1 MLKSDPCRTPST
13 FVVIVLSVVA
23 AAFFAGAETALTAA
37 SRARMHA
44 LETAGDKRA
53 KLVTRLIGMRG
64 RLISAMLLGGQFVTI
79 GSSAIATSVLLEA
92 FGDRGVWAATA
103 IMTALIVVFGE
114 VMPKTIAI
122 AYPDRV
128 SLLIAP
134 LVLFFVTRF
143 RSDRER
149 GRSAGARRPAA
160 VRRLARRS
168 ATPGVSGHEELM
180 GAVDILH
187 REGEVERDERDMFGG
202 LLELS
207 EIPVSD
213 VMIHRT
219 KMRLIDA
226 DLPPEELVREV
237 IASPYT
243 RMPLWRGEPDNIIG
257 VLHAKDLL
265 RAYVAAGGDASK
277 LNIADLTLEP
287 WFIPES
293 TTLRD
298 QLQAFLRR
306 KTHSALVVDE
316 YGVVQGLI
324 TLEDIIE
331 EIVGDIRDEHDVAVQ
346 GVRKQRDGSVV
357 VDGSATIRELNR
369 AMGWNLPD
377 DEAATVAGL
386 VIHEARSI
394 PEPRQTFSF
403 HGFRF
408 EVLRKQRNR
417 IAALRITPLAPRARS
432 PGPSARKAKRRPM
445 TEAGPDR
452 QASADASARRP
463 LPVRRDIPI

>member
-1 MLKSDPCRTPST
+1 MAYVLDI
-13 FVVIVLSVVA
+13 VVIALSVFA

-44 LETAGDKRA
+44 LEMAGDDRA

-79 GSSAIATSVLLEA
+79 GSSAIATSVLLQVLGE
-92 FGDRGVWAATA
+92 RGVWAATV
-103 IMTALIVVFGE
+103 IMTAVIVVFGE

-128 SLLIAP
+128 SLTIAP
-134 LVLFFVTRF
+134 LVLFFVRIF
-143 RSDRER
+143 
-149 GRSAGARRPAA
+149 GPIVAA
-160 VRRLARRS
+160 VEALVRGVLRLS
-168 ATPGVSGHEELM
+168 GVSLVDLDSGVSGHDELM

-207 EIPVSD
+207 EIPVAD
-213 VMIHRT
+213 VMVHRT
-219 KMRLIDA
+219 KMRMIDA
-226 DLPPEELVREV
+226 DLPPDELVREV

-243 RMPLWRGEPDNIIG
+243 RMPVWRGEPDNIIG

-277 LNIADLTLEP
+277 LKIADLRLEP

-293 TTLRD
+293 TTLLD
-298 QLQAFLRR
+298 QLQAFLRG

-346 GVRKQRDGSVV
+346 GMRKQRDGSVV
-357 VDGSATIRELNR
+357 ADGATTIRELNR
-369 AMGWNLPD
+369 AMDWNLPD

-408 EVLRKQRNR
+408 EVLRRQKNR
-417 IAALRITPLAPRARS
+417 IAALRITPLAARAADE
-432 PGPSARKAKRRPM
+432 PA
-445 TEAGPDR
+445 AGERGETAPHD
-452 QASADASARRP
+452 
-463 LPVRRDIPI
+463 

>member
-1 MLKSDPCRTPST
+1 MAYSLDI
-13 FVVIVLSVVA
+13 VVIALSIVA

-44 LETAGDKRA
+44 LEMAGDNRA

-79 GSSAIATSVLLEA
+79 GSSAIATSVLLSL
-92 FGDRGVWAATA
+92 FGDHGVWAATI

-114 VMPKTIAI
+114 VLPKTIAI
-122 AYPDRV
+122 ADPDRV

-134 LVLFFVTRF
+134 LVLFFVRIF
-143 RSDRER
+143 GPVVSAVEALVR
-149 GRSAGARRPAA
+149 GVLRVFGVSLGDQDA
-160 VRRLARRS
+160 
-168 ATPGVSGHEELM
+168 GVSGHDELM

-187 REGEVERDERDMFGG
+187 RDGEVERDERDMFGG

-277 LNIADLTLEP
+277 LNIADLTLKP

-298 QLQAFLRR
+298 QLQAFLGR
-306 KTHSALVVDE
+306 KMHSALVVDE

-417 IAALRITPLAPRARS
+417 IAALRITPLAPRAAEPRTIAQEGETA
-432 PGPSARKAKRRPM
+432 PH
-445 TEAGPDR
+445 D
-452 QASADASARRP
+452 
-463 LPVRRDIPI
+463 

>member
-1 MLKSDPCRTPST
+1 MAYSLDI
-13 FVVIVLSVVA
+13 VVIALSIVA

-44 LETAGDKRA
+44 LEMAGDNRA

-79 GSSAIATSVLLEA
+79 GSSAIATSVLLGLY
-92 FGDRGVWAATA
+92 GDRGVLAATI
-103 IMTALIVVFGE
+103 IMTALIVIFGE
-114 VMPKTIAI
+114 VLPKTIAI

-134 LVLFFVTRF
+134 LVLFFVRVF
-143 RSDRER
+143 GPVVSAVEALVR
-149 GRSAGARRPAA
+149 GVLRVAGVSLVDEDA
-160 VRRLARRS
+160 
-168 ATPGVSGHEELM
+168 GVSGHDELM

-226 DLPPEELVREV
+226 DLPPEELLREV

-277 LNIADLTLEP
+277 LNIADLTLKP

-298 QLQAFLRR
+298 QLQAFLDR
-306 KTHSALVVDE
+306 KMHSALVVDE

-417 IAALRITPLAPRARS
+417 IAALRITPLAPRAAEPRTIGQEGETT
-432 PGPSARKAKRRPM
+432 PH
-445 TEAGPDR
+445 D
-452 QASADASARRP
+452 
-463 LPVRRDIPI
+463 

>member
-1 MLKSDPCRTPST
+1 MSITLDI
-13 FVVIVLSVVA
+13 VVIVISIVA

-44 LETAGDKRA
+44 LEMAGDKRA

-79 GSSAIATSVLLEA
+79 GSSAIATSIMLDLYGEH
-92 FGDRGVWAATA
+92 GVWSATV

-114 VMPKTIAI
+114 VTPKTIAI

-134 LVLFFVTRF
+134 VVLFFVIVFGPIVSAVEALVRGF
-143 RSDRER
+143 LRMCGVSLIER
-149 GRSAGARRPAA
+149 D
-160 VRRLARRS
+160 
-168 ATPGVSGHEELM
+168 PGVTGHEELM

-187 REGEVERDERDMFGG
+187 REGGVEREERDMFGG
-202 LLELS
+202 LLELA

-213 VMIHRT
+213 IMVHRT

-237 IASPYT
+237 IDSPYT
-243 RMPLWRGEPDNIIG
+243 RMPLWRVEPDNIVG

-265 RAYVAAGGDASK
+265 RAYVAAGGDAGK
-277 LNIADLTLEP
+277 LKVSALMHEP

-306 KTHSALVVDE
+306 GKHSALVVDE
-316 YGVVQGLI
+316 YGVVQGLV

-331 EIVGDIRDEHDVAVQ
+331 EIVGDIRDEHDEAVL

-357 VDGSATIRELNR
+357 VEGLVTIRDLNR
-369 AMGWNLPD
+369 ATGWSLPD
-377 DEAATVAGL
+377 EEAATVAGL
-386 VIHEARSI
+386 VIHEARAI

-417 IAALRITPLAPRARS
+417 IAALRITPLAPREIGAEAIRREGETAARH
-432 PGPSARKAKRRPM
+432 
-445 TEAGPDR
+445 
-452 QASADASARRP
+452 
-463 LPVRRDIPI
+463 

>member
-1 MLKSDPCRTPST
+1 MPYSLDL
-13 FVVIVLSVVA
+13 VVIILSIVA
-23 AAFFAGAETALTAA
+23 AAFFAAAETALTAA

-44 LETAGDKRA
+44 LEMAGDNRA

-79 GSSAIATSVLLEA
+79 SSSAIATSVLLDLY
-92 FGDRGVWAATA
+92 GDKGVWAASI
-103 IMTALIVVFGE
+103 IMTALIVIFGE

-128 SLLIAP
+128 ALLIAP
-134 LVLFFVTRF
+134 VVLFFVRVF
-143 RSDRER
+143 GPIVSAVEALVR
-149 GRSAGARRPAA
+149 G
-160 VRRLARRS
+160 VLRLC
-168 ATPGVSGHEELM
+168 GVSLVETNAGVTGHEELM

-187 REGEVERDERDMFGG
+187 REGGVERADRDMFGG
-202 LLELS
+202 LLELA

-213 VMIHRT
+213 VMVHRT
-219 KMRLIDA
+219 KMQLIDA
-226 DLPPEELVREV
+226 DLPPDELVREA

-243 RMPLWRGEPDNIIG
+243 RMPLWRGEPDDIIG

-277 LNIADLTLEP
+277 LEIATLAIEP

-316 YGVVQGLI
+316 YGVVQGLV

-331 EIVGDIRDEHDVAVQ
+331 EIVGDIRDEHDIAVQ
-346 GVRKQRDGSVV
+346 GVRRQRDGSVV
-357 VDGSATIRELNR
+357 VEGSVTIRDLNR

-377 DEAATVAGL
+377 EEAATVAGL
-386 VIHEARSI
+386 VIHEARAI

-417 IAALRITPLAPRARS
+417 IAALRVTPLSPREPVTQAQD
-432 PGPSARKAKRRPM
+432 PEG
-445 TEAGPDR
+445 E
-452 QASADASARRP
+452 ASAGD
-463 LPVRRDIPI
+463 

>member
-1 MLKSDPCRTPST
+1 MAYVLDI
-13 FVVIVLSVVA
+13 VVIALSVFA

-44 LETAGDKRA
+44 LEMAGDDRA

-79 GSSAIATSVLLEA
+79 GSSAIATSVLLQVLGE
-92 FGDRGVWAATA
+92 RGVWAATA

-128 SLLIAP
+128 SLTIAP
-134 LVLFFVTRF
+134 LVLFFVRIF
-143 RSDRER
+143 
-149 GRSAGARRPAA
+149 GPIVAA
-160 VRRLARRS
+160 VEALVRGVLRLS
-168 ATPGVSGHEELM
+168 GVSLVDLDSGVSGHDELM

-207 EIPVSD
+207 EIPVAD
-213 VMIHRT
+213 VMVHRT
-219 KMRLIDA
+219 KMRMIDA
-226 DLPPEELVREV
+226 DLPPDELVREV

-243 RMPLWRGEPDNIIG
+243 RMPVWRGEPDNIIG

-277 LNIADLTLEP
+277 LKIADLRLEP

-293 TTLRD
+293 TTLLD
-298 QLQAFLRR
+298 QLQAFLRG

-346 GVRKQRDGSVV
+346 GMRKQRDGSVV
-357 VDGSATIRELNR
+357 ADGATTIRELNR
-369 AMGWNLPD
+369 AMDWNLPD

-408 EVLRKQRNR
+408 EVLRRQKNR
-417 IAALRITPLAPRARS
+417 IAALRITPLAARAANE
-432 PGPSARKAKRRPM
+432 PA
-445 TEAGPDR
+445 AGEHGETAPHD
-452 QASADASARRP
+452 
-463 LPVRRDIPI
+463 